1 MLTFHHC
8 PQTRSSSVR
17 WLLEELGVDYT
28 VERVDL
34 RAEGGVP
41 DTYRAVQPHKKV
53 PAIVHDGVTVTERS
67 AITIYLCDAFPQAR
81 LAPAIGDP
89 RRGPYLSWLAY
100 SDAVM
105 DPNIA
110 ARFNKWQYDP
120 RTVSFGTFEDM
131 LAHVERTLA
140 AHEYVTGN
148 TFTAADVQVGSLL
161 NWTVRVFK
169 LVPESPA
176 IGAYLDRLQARE
188 AFQRA
193 QALDAA

>member
-1 MLTFHHC
+1 MIAE
-8 PQTRSSSVR
+8 RS
-17 WLLEELGVDYT
+17 
-28 VERVDL
+28 
-34 RAEGGVP
+34 
-41 DTYRAVQPHKKV
+41 
-53 PAIVHDGVTVTERS
+53 VTVTPS
-67 AITIYLCDAFPQAR
+67 WTIAG

-100 SDAVM
+100 SDAVI

-110 ARFNKWQYDP
+110 ARFNKWQYDA
-120 RTVSFGTFEDM
+120 RTVSFGTFEDT

-140 AHEYVTGN
+140 AHDYVTGDA
-148 TFTAADVQVGSLL
+148 FTAADVQVGSLL

-176 IGAYLDRLQARE
+176 ISAYLDRLQARE